1 MSRKNSDETL
11 RRVSQKILSWSL
23 TFIFG
28 AVAAGLVA
36 AGFSTGFA
44 AGPLSGVAVSLGTV
58 ALTQR
63 VSGSRITLRTDSLVV
78 INPLMTYTVPYAGIA
93 RIGGGGGGTLNILTR
108 AGQEIHATS
117 FGGSLID
124 NFVGSADRAVERI
137 EARVRQHRS
146 HASTAPMSKKFR
158 ISWFADLCTLGA
170 VVCGAAAGLVGA

>member
-11 RRVSQKILSWSL
+11 RRISQKILSWSL

-44 AGPLSGVAVSLGTV
+44 AGPLSGVAVSLGIV

-63 VSGSRITLRTDSLVV
+63 VSGSLTTLRTDSLVV
-78 INPLMTYTVPYAGIA
+78 INPLMTYTVPYADIT
-93 RIGGGGGGTLNILTR
+93 RIGGGGTLNILTHS
-108 AGQEIHATS
+108 GHEINATS

-158 ISWFADLCTLGA
+158 VSWFADLCTLGA
-170 VVCGAAAGLVGA
+170 VVCGAAAGLVGT